1 MVGLEGSDSDAEP
14 AMMQTPDEED
24 DQDKR
29 EVQRQNHILNAIGG
43 GPIRYAE
50 LGVYAVDEMRSNTT
64 ATFRPT
70 TIEKDIYD
78 KIGHPDHQGPSRSAL
93 MKGEVPSVNMTVFSR
108 KNCIQPATKDPS
120 YENLKE
126 ALRNLRQFGG
136 GFYNESTVD
145 FIRAIERF
153 VESFGNTMP
162 DGGTTKC
169 LVFWID
175 AKLCQFRG
183 LVLVEG
189 LTSAMRIKDE
199 LSLHDPLLAELLYDE
214 QKTMIATLK
223 AQLAVIPYEQRA
235 ALLRQSGNASSE
247 NKRDTERCTAAH
259 AKARSLEPLHEV
271 FCFST
276 KRDHFRPKTLPEPV
290 KQHIIKNFG
299 GLAPEFAD
307 L

>member
-1 MVGLEGSDSDAEP
+1 MVGIEGSDSDAEP

-24 DQDKR
+24 YQDKR

-50 LGVYAVDEMRSNTT
+50 LGTYAVDEMRSNTT
-64 ATFRPT
+64 TTFRPT

-153 VESFGNTMP
+153 VESFG
-162 DGGTTKC
+162 
-169 LVFWID
+169 
-175 AKLCQFRG
+175 

-189 LTSAMRIKDE
+189 LTLAMRIKDE

-235 ALLRQSGNASSE
+235 ALLRQSGNASSM